1 MNDVPFWYSVV
12 KHQKILMLSLWVF
25 LRVKCIYQFSEDII
39 KKISEGI
46 IPIPHCEEVERIELR
61 RKNEQEA
68 VVLEGQCCQHTQF
81 WELTIS
87 Q

>member
-1 MNDVPFWYSVV
+1 MFNV
-12 KHQKILMLSLWVF
+12 
-25 LRVKCIYQFSEDII
+25 QFSEDII

-81 WELTIS
+81 
-87 Q
+87 